1 MDTVTAGQPRRPWRW
16 MPLIGYVLL
25 LASVVLNLHQTQATA
40 YAACQQRNQ
49 VEMTARAT
57 FLKMAEL
64 EENETDYPVPTPGAR
79 EFRQA
84 RGRLFRERANSEP
97 LPSCRPPLLGT
108 WGD

>member
-1 MDTVTAGQPRRPWRW
+1 MDTVNQRRLRW
-16 MPLIGYVLL
+16 APLVGYLIL
-25 LASVVLNLHQTQATA
+25 LAAVVLVLHQIQATA
-40 YAACQQRNQ
+40 YEACQQRNQ

-97 LPSCRPPLLGT
+97 LPSCRPPLLGA
-108 WGD
+108 WG